1 MVLQN
6 LKKLRQK
13 YGISQQRLADAIG
26 VSQPSVNKYENHNI
40 EPDIGILT
48 NMADFF
54 NTSIDYIVGHT
65 DEQGRTGYT
74 EPFYLNAEEMQT
86 VMRYRTLSPEE
97 QACVRQII
105 QTFLKK

>member
-1 MVLQN
+1 MLPN
-6 LKKLRQK
+6 LKKLRHE
-13 YGISQQRLADAIG
+13 YGISQQRLANAIG
-26 VSQPSVNKYENHNI
+26 VSQPSINKYENHNI
-40 EPDIGILT
+40 EPDIEILI
-48 NMADFF
+48 NMANYF

-65 DEQGRTGYT
+65 EEQRKIERT
-74 EPFYLNAEEMQT
+74 EPFCLNAEEKET